1 MMCGEMK
8 QAENSGIGRVGRSYP
23 RQPDVAPTADDKTQ
37 ISIGLKVSGGI
48 FAFLAALGLIGWF
61 LAH

>member
-23 RQPDVAPTADDKTQ
+23 RQPDVAPTSDDKRQ
-37 ISIGLKVSGGI
+37 ISTGLKVSGGI

-61 LAH
+61 LAR